1 MNTKQR
7 SDFKIA
13 AIAILYLPSEITFAK
28 LLKSLQNSVEI
39 IYVIDNTPAAQI
51 TWVSNA
57 WFMAH
62 GFNVRY
68 QALGDN
74 LGIAKAQNVGIE
86 MAIADGCDH
95 VILFDQDSEAAP
107 LMVQTLLEEEQS
119 LIQRGIKVGLVGPA
133 FIDDKTGEYAA
144 AIKHVAV
151 FARRIKITK
160 NNITPVNVDYLIA
173 SGSLIQTDVLKDVGF
188 MYEDLFIDWVDI
200 EWAIRAGKKKYQ
212 SFMIPKTVMHHSI
225 GDDFIDVG
233 LRKIN
238 VHNNIRKY
246 YFIRNACHL
255 ILSNQMS
262 SSWRI
267 NMGFKMPA
275 YFLLYFISAK
285 DKIAMLKLIGRA
297 IRDGIVGRLGR
308 AH

>member
-1 MNTKQR
+1 METKQR

-13 AIAILYLPSEITFAK
+13 AIAILYLPSEATFTK
-28 LLKSLQNSVEI
+28 LLKSLQNTVETI
-39 IYVIDNTPAAQI
+39 FVVDNTPTSQI

-57 WFMAH
+57 WFNAH
-62 GFNVRY
+62 GFKVQYRP
-68 QALGDN
+68 LGDN

-107 LMVQTLLEEEQS
+107 GMVQTLLKEEQA
-119 LIQRGIKVGLVGPA
+119 LIERGINVGLVGPA

-151 FARRIKITK
+151 FAKRMKIT
-160 NNITPVNVDYLIA
+160 NNSITPVNVDYLIA
-173 SGSLIQTDVLKDVGF
+173 SGSLIQTEVLKDVGF
-188 MYEDLFIDWVDI
+188 MNEELFIDWVDI
-200 EWAIRAGKKKYQ
+200 EWAIRAGKKNYQ
-212 SFMIPKTVMHHSI
+212 SFMIPRTVMHHSI

-255 ILSNQMS
+255 ILSHQMTLG
-262 SSWRI
+262 WRI
-267 NMGFKMPA
+267 NMSFKMPA

-285 DKIAMLKLIGRA
+285 DKIAMLKLIWRA
-297 IRDGIVGRLGR
+297 VRDGLKGRLGR